1 MNFYFK
7 WILLFVVSLVIRY
20 FLFGIEADSIYGLMA
35 MTGIIALYEYEVKN
49 ATGK

>member
-1 MNFYFK
+1 MSFYFK
-7 WILLFVVSLVIRY
+7 WILLFVVSLLIKY
-20 FLFGIEADSIYGLMA
+20 FIFGIDDQTAYGLMA